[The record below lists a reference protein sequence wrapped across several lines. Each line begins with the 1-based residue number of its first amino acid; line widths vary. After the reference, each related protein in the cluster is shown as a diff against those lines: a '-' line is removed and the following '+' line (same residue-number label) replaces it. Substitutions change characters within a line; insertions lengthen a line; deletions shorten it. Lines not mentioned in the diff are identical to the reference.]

1 MGDNVFSS
9 NNPPQRLAPNSQESE
24 EALLGSMLIAPEI
37 IDEMVGIV
45 TGDDFYYMPHRFV
58 FGAMLAL
65 REEGLDI
72 DALTV
77 VEKLRRTG
85 DRDGQTQL
93 DKIGGSAFITY
104 LINNTP
110 THIHAETYA
119 RLVSRLAVRRR
130 LLDAASSIAKAALDD
145 TLELE
150 GVIDSVERVIS
161 SVLERTAGGDMFP
174 MQAAVREY
182 LDRLEY
188 LYENRDTPLG
198 VPTGYVDLDR
208 LLGGGFQPS
217 DLIFVGARPG
227 MGKTALMLSIAAN
240 AAAPYFVRG
249 MFRTGRSVAIFSL
262 EMSRPQLIQR
272 FFSAHTGINAQK
284 MRNGNL
290 DEKQWD
296 HIVES
301 LPRLDKLNLHI
312 DDTPRLSLSQLRAKC
327 KRLQRKQGLDMIVID
342 YLQLMGTPGFKPDHR
357 VQALSELT
365 RGLKE
370 LAKEFNV
377 PVLVAAQLN
386 RELEKRAEKRPNMS
400 DFRESGSIE
409 ADADIA
415 LGLYADDRYNPKSE
429 KPNQLEI
436 IFLKH
441 RNGPLDKVD
450 LFFARETTKFYSMD
464 YRSRYEDAP
473 DGRAAAVP
481 DFQ

>member
-1 MGDNVFSS
+1 M
-9 NNPPQRLAPNSQESE
+9 
-24 EALLGSMLIAPEI
+24 
-37 IDEMVGIV
+37 
-45 TGDDFYYMPHRFV
+45 
-58 FGAMLAL
+58 
-65 REEGLDI
+65 
-72 DALTV
+72 
-77 VEKLRRTG
+77 
-85 DRDGQTQL
+85 
-93 DKIGGSAFITY
+93 
-104 LINNTP
+104 
-110 THIHAETYA
+110 
-119 RLVSRLAVRRR
+119 SRLAVRRR
-130 LLDAASSIAKAALDD
+130 LLDAASSIAKSALDD

-150 GVIDSVERVIS
+150 GVIDSVERIIS
-161 SVLERTAGGDMFP
+161 GVLERTAGGDMFP

-240 AAAPYFVRG
+240 ASAPRLSRG
-249 MFRTGRSVAIFSL
+249 QTTKGRSVAIFSL
-262 EMSRPQLIQR
+262 EMSRSQLIQR

-357 VQALSELT
+357 VQALAELT

-377 PVLVAAQLN
+377 PVVVAAQLN
-386 RELEKRAEKRPNMS
+386 RELEKRSEKRPNMS

-415 LGLYADDRYNPKSE
+415 LGLYQDDRYNPQSE

-441 RNGPLDKVD
+441 RNGPLGTVE
-450 LFFARETTKFYSMD
+450 LFFAKDTTKFYSMD
-464 YRSRYEDAP
+464 YRSRYEP
-473 DGRAAAVP
+473 SDGRAAAVP